1 MKKSIITSYGAEYG
15 RAVPLYFITGNA
27 VILITSF
34 ECSERVDRI
43 LLKGSG
49 ADGVLFEM
57 SLRYPFKNLGIKI
70 NTKDVKFSVIPMK
83 PPYVD
88 PVQHKPFKL
97 QMHFKKAEHIVL
109 H

>member
-70 NTKDVKFSVIPMK
+70 NT
-83 PPYVD
+83 
-88 PVQHKPFKL
+88 
-97 QMHFKKAEHIVL
+97 
-109 H
+109 